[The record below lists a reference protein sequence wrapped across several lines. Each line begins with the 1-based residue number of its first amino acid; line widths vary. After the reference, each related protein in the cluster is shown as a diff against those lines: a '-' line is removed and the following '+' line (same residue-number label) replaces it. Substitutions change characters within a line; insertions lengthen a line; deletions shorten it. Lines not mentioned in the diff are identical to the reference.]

1 MPLIA
6 VSARQGAPEE
16 TGADTRVLGL
26 FEGESLP
33 DGALAALSSS
43 GEASGK
49 PRTLAVTHVD
59 GTRVIVVGLGKRDA
73 FDAEAARVAA
83 AVAAGRARELSAR
96 SLSWTAPGGV
106 EVAGALVEGTLLAL
120 YKFDRFKSSSDD
132 DDEAGSDAGVESLE
146 IVSSSSGLDAVVERA
161 RVMAEAQNAARDLQ
175 NLPSNVA
182 TPSFL
187 ADRAAELADAYPSL
201 SFEALGPDEIR
212 AREMGAFM
220 AVAQGSD
227 QEPRLIVLRYDGGGG
242 GGSGSVPHLGYVGK
256 AVTFDTG
263 GISIKP
269 AAKMQ
274 EMKFDMSGGAAVLEA
289 MGAIAALEIPVRI
302 TAVVPST
309 ENMPS
314 GHAMKPGDIVTAMNG
329 KTIEINNTDAEG
341 RLILADALCY
351 AVSEG
356 AERIVDLATLTGA
369 IVVALGST
377 YSGLFSNDDDW
388 VREVDAASSATGE
401 LGWRLP
407 LHPEYFDLTKGVYAD
422 LTNASDQRKAS
433 SSYAAEFL
441 RQFVDDR
448 PWVHVDI
455 AGTAWGQGRAYNGS
469 GASGVGVRML
479 VELAQRVA
487 DGAGAGPGA
496 ASGPPTE
503 G

>member
-1 MPLIA
+1 MPPIA
-6 VSARQGAPEE
+6 VSARRGAPEE
-16 TGADTRVLGL
+16 TPADTRVIGL

-33 DGALAALSSS
+33 DGPLQALTDS

-49 PRTLAVTHVD
+49 LRKLAVTHEDVD
-59 GTRVIVVGLGKRDA
+59 GGGVRRVIVAGLGKRDE
-73 FDAEAARVAA
+73 FDAERARVAA
-83 AVAAGRARELSAR
+83 AVAAGRAGELSAR
-96 SLSWTAPGGV
+96 SLSWAAPSGEG
-106 EVAGALVEGTLLAL
+106 VAGALVEGTLLAL

-132 DDEAGSDAGVESLE
+132 EDGEGDEDTGGGGRVESLE
-146 IVSSSSGLDAVVERA
+146 IASESVDAAPAVENA
-161 RVMAEAQNAARDLQ
+161 RVRAEAQNAARDLQ

-182 TPSFL
+182 TPEFL
-187 ADRAAELADAYPSL
+187 ATRAEELAGRYEKL
-201 SFEALGPDEIR
+201 SFESFGRDEIR
-212 AREMGAFM
+212 SMEMGAFT

-227 QEPRLIVLRYDGGGG
+227 TEPRLIVLHYDGGGDA
-242 GGSGSVPHLGYVGK
+242 PHLGYVGK

-269 AAKMQ
+269 SAKMQ
-274 EMKFDMSGGAAVLEA
+274 EMKFDMSGGAAVIEA
-289 MGAIAALEIPVRI
+289 LGAIAELDIPVRI

-314 GHAMKPGDIVTAMNG
+314 GHSIKPGDIVTAMNG

-341 RLILADALCY
+341 RLILADALAY
-351 AVSEG
+351 VVREG

-377 YSGLFSNDDDW
+377 YAGLFSNDDDW
-388 VREVDAASSATGE
+388 LREVDAASTATGE

-407 LHPEYFDLTKGVYAD
+407 LHPEFFELTKGQYAD

-441 RQFVDDR
+441 RQFVDER

-455 AGTAWGQGRAYNGS
+455 AGTAWGQGRAYVGN
-469 GASGVGVRML
+469 GASGFGVRML

-487 DGAGAGPGA
+487 DA
-496 ASGPPTE
+496 ARG